1 MADLE
6 TRVENLEK
14 EIPKLRDQI
23 SEIQNEIHGSLSTIQ
38 NDVVEIKQ
46 LMKDQKK
53 IDALESKLIES
64 KIDQESKVFAK
75 DVERNTARITKLEN
89 NQSKL
94 VWTLIAEVI
103 GVIGAAV
110 IAYLKMS

>member
-6 TRVENLEK
+6 SRVEHLEK
-14 EIPKLRDQI
+14 EIPELRERI
-23 SEIQNEIHGSLSTIQ
+23 SQIQNEIHGSLSTIQ

-46 LMKDQKK
+46 LMKDTTK
-53 IDALESKLIES
+53 IDDLKNVVIN
-64 KIDQESKVFAK
+64 K

-89 NQSKL
+89 NQNKL
-94 VWTLIAEVI
+94 VWTVIIEVI
-103 GVIGAAV
+103 GLIGAAV

>member
-6 TRVENLEK
+6 SRVEHLEK
-14 EIPKLRDQI
+14 EIPELRERI
-23 SEIQNEIHGSLSTIQ
+23 SQIQNEIHGSLSTIQ

-46 LMKDQKK
+46 LMKDTTK
-53 IDALESKLIES
+53 IDDLKNAVIN
-64 KIDQESKVFAK
+64 K

-89 NQSKL
+89 NQNKL
-94 VWTLIAEVI
+94 VWTVIIEVI
-103 GVIGAAV
+103 GLIGAAV